1 MDDLAIIDMAAN
13 ESNQNLSLT
22 DKNIILITGITEE
35 NINSAIRAAES
46 STSSENVTVGIIA
59 GNINPLN
66 KNMKRLSELADA
78 VIISRENFADSSR
91 IITEAIS
98 DIITKFGF
106 VNLDIEDVKEIFRDA
121 GTVYYGAGTAKSA
134 GVAAL
139 KASEMCGDITNAKR
153 VLISIISGAEF
164 PLSEMT
170 EAAHVIEGNADP
182 DAQIIWGHVMDDNMS
197 GKVRVSVFAAMNDK
211 VRP

>member
-13 ESNQNLSLT
+13 ESNPNLSLM
-22 DKNIILITGITEE
+22 DKNIILITGITEA

-78 VIISRENFADSSR
+78 VIISRGNFEDSSR

-139 KASEMCGDITNAKR
+139 KASEMCGDITNAKGF
-153 VLISIISGAEF
+153 LLSIISGAEF

-182 DAQIIWGHVMDDNMS
+182 DAQIIWGHVIDENMS
-197 GKVRVSVFAAMNDK
+197 GNVRVSVFAAMNDK

>member
-1 MDDLAIIDMAAN
+1 MEGLRIID
-13 ESNQNLSLT
+13 LSE
-22 DKNIILITGITEE
+22 DKKPSDFENTGLILITNITEA
-35 NINSAIRAAES
+35 NIESAITIAKSAQS
-46 STSSENVTVGIIA
+46 SQAVTVGILS

-66 KNMKRLSELADA
+66 KNMRSLSELADA
-78 VIISRENFADSSR
+78 VIISCENFSDSSR
-91 IITEAIS
+91 IITESIS
-98 DIITKFGF
+98 DLVTKFGF
-106 VNLDIEDVKEIFRDA
+106 VNIEIEDVKEIFRDA
-121 GTVYYGAGTAKSA
+121 GTVYYGAGTAKSG

-182 DAQIIWGHVMDDNMS
+182 DAQIIWGHVIDDNMS
-197 GKVRVSVFAAMNDK
+197 GNVRVSVFAAMNDK

>member
-13 ESNQNLSLT
+13 ESNPNLSLM

-46 STSSENVTVGIIA
+46 STLSENVTVGIIA
-59 GNINPLN
+59 SNINPLN

-121 GTVYYGAGTAKSA
+121 GTVYFGTGTAKSA

-139 KASEMCGDITNAKR
+139 KASEMCGDITNAKGF
-153 VLISIISGAEF
+153 LLSIISGAEF

-182 DAQIIWGHVMDDNMS
+182 DAQIIWGHVIDDNMS
-197 GKVRVSVFAAMNDK
+197 GNVRVSVFAAMNDK

>member
-1 MDDLAIIDMAAN
+1 MEGLRIID
-13 ESNQNLSLT
+13 LSE
-22 DKNIILITGITEE
+22 DKKPSDFENTGLILITNITEA
-35 NINSAIRAAES
+35 NIESAITIAKSAQS
-46 STSSENVTVGIIA
+46 SQAVTVGILS

-66 KNMKRLSELADA
+66 KNMRSLSELADA
-78 VIISRENFADSSR
+78 VIISRENFSDSSR
-91 IITEAIS
+91 IITESIS
-98 DIITKFGF
+98 DLVTKFGF
-106 VNLDIEDVKEIFRDA
+106 VNIEIEDVKEIFRDA
-121 GTVYYGAGTAKSA
+121 GTVYYGAGTAKSG

-170 EAAHVIEGNADP
+170 EAAHVIEGDADP

-197 GKVRVSVFAAMNDK
+197 GNVRVSVFAAMNDK

>member
-1 MDDLAIIDMAAN
+1 MEGLRIID
-13 ESNQNLSLT
+13 LSE
-22 DKNIILITGITEE
+22 DKKPSDFENTGLILITNITEA
-35 NINSAIRAAES
+35 NIESAIIIAKSAQS
-46 STSSENVTVGIIA
+46 SQAVTVGILS
-59 GNINPLN
+59 GNINSLN
-66 KNMKRLSELADA
+66 KNMRSLSELADA
-78 VIISRENFADSSR
+78 VIISRENFLDSSR
-91 IITEAIS
+91 IITESIS
-98 DIITKFGF
+98 DLVTKFGF
-106 VNLDIEDVKEIFRDA
+106 VNIEIEDVKEIFRDA
-121 GTVYYGAGTAKSA
+121 GTVYYGAGTAKSG

-197 GKVRVSVFAAMNDK
+197 GNVRVSVFAAMNDK

>member
-1 MDDLAIIDMAAN
+1 MEGLRIID
-13 ESNQNLSLT
+13 LSE
-22 DKNIILITGITEE
+22 DKKPSDFENTGLILITNITEA
-35 NINSAIRAAES
+35 NIKSAITIAKSAQS
-46 STSSENVTVGIIA
+46 SQAVTVGILS

-66 KNMKRLSELADA
+66 KNMRSLSELADA
-78 VIISRENFADSSR
+78 VIISRENFSDSSR
-91 IITEAIS
+91 IITESIS
-98 DIITKFGF
+98 DLVTKFGF
-106 VNLDIEDVKEIFRDA
+106 VNIEIEDVKEIFRDA

-139 KASEMCGDITNAKR
+139 KASEMCGDITNAKGF
-153 VLISIISGAEF
+153 LLSIISGAEF

-182 DAQIIWGHVMDDNMS
+182 DAQIIWGHVIDDNMS
-197 GKVRVSVFAAMNDK
+197 GNVRVSVFAAMNDK

>member
-1 MDDLAIIDMAAN
+1 MEGLRIID
-13 ESNQNLSLT
+13 LSE
-22 DKNIILITGITEE
+22 DKKPSDFENTGLILITNITEA
-35 NINSAIRAAES
+35 NIESAITIAKSAQS
-46 STSSENVTVGIIA
+46 SQAVTVGILS

-66 KNMKRLSELADA
+66 KNMRSLSELADA
-78 VIISRENFADSSR
+78 VIISRENFSDSSR
-91 IITEAIS
+91 IITESIS
-98 DIITKFGF
+98 DLVTKFGF
-106 VNLDIEDVKEIFRDA
+106 VNIEIEDVKEIFRDA
-121 GTVYYGAGTAKSA
+121 GTVYYGAGTAKSG

-170 EAAHVIEGNADP
+170 EAAHVIEGDADP

>member
-13 ESNQNLSLT
+13 ESNPNLSLM

-35 NINSAIRAAES
+35 NIKSAIRVAES

-78 VIISRENFADSSR
+78 VIISRGNFEDSSR

-106 VNLDIEDVKEIFRDA
+106 VNLDIKDVKEIFRDA
-121 GTVYYGAGTAKSA
+121 GTVYYGAGTAKSPGA
-134 GVAAL
+134 AAL
-139 KASEMCGDITNAKR
+139 KACEMCGNILSAKR
-153 VLISIISGAEF
+153 FLVNVTAGTEIM
-164 PLSEMT
+164 LSEMT
-170 EAAHVIEGNADP
+170 EAANVIAGNADP
-182 DAQIIWGHVMDDNMS
+182 DAQIIWGHVIDENMS
-197 GKVRVSVFAAMNDK
+197 GNVRVSVFAAMNDK

>member
-139 KASEMCGDITNAKR
+139 KASEMCGDITNAKGF
-153 VLISIISGAEF
+153 LLSIISGAEF

-182 DAQIIWGHVMDDNMS
+182 DAQIIWGHVIDDNMS
-197 GKVRVSVFAAMNDK
+197 GNVRVSVFAAMNDK

>member
-13 ESNQNLSLT
+13 ESNPNLSLM
-22 DKNIILITGITEE
+22 DKNIILITGITEA

-106 VNLDIEDVKEIFRDA
+106 VNLEIEDVKEIFRDA
-121 GTVYYGAGTAKSA
+121 GTVYFGTGTAKSA

-139 KASEMCGDITNAKR
+139 KASEMCGDITSAKR
-153 VLISIISGAEF
+153 FLVSIISGAEI
-164 PLSEMT
+164 PLGNMT
-170 EAAHVIEGNADP
+170 EAAHVIAGNADP
-182 DAQIIWGHVMDDNMS
+182 DAQIIWGHVIDDNMS
-197 GKVRVSVFAAMNDK
+197 GNVRVTIFAAMNDK
-211 VRP
+211 GRL